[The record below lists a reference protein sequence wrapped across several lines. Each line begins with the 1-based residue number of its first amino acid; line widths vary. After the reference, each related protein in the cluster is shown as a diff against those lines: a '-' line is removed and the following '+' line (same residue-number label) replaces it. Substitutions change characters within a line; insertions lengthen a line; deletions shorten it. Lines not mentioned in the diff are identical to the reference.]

1 MGKASLPG
9 PAEGCGPLAK
19 AYLLACDLAGCEAK
33 RLLFE
38 SLAAADLAQQ
48 QNPKRGVKIECIG
61 SRPEGFLQRL
71 AEPDL
76 ELLLQAASCCSAK
89 IVLLNLAFNWL
100 GSGAAA
106 VFGAQLLLLQPLQQL
121 VLAGNC
127 IEEAAAA
134 NLCQQLL
141 LLPRLSYLDLSFNQ
155 LKRKGGEAAAALL
168 QNSKTLKTLK
178 LRNTQLDLHALVHI
192 TTALQ
197 QSNRSLET
205 LDISDVDVSF
215 NSMHAYHLAGV
226 VQLASNLL
234 HLDLGRQALRDDGVE
249 ILYPFLRQNK
259 TLRSLG
265 LAANEISWRG
275 GLFLGRL
282 LSASPPLQFLDLNFN
297 KLGDWGAS
305 CIAAGIESNDLLLV
319 LLLRG
324 NAISS
329 KGLARIREAL
339 ALNSTLEAVG
349 LAGNLWTEAYLRE
362 FTQARPHFRRSEPL
376 AVDLELNAAG
386 RLQTDRS
393 LPFYRHQQ
401 SATTGVCSPAAPA
414 TAAEA
419 AAAAAA
425 RGVET
430 DDEIAA
436 QETETE
442 IEAAAAAVDAEAAA
456 ATAEAAA
463 AKTGTAAAATQV
475 TEAVAGTETA
485 AAAKTEE
492 AAKLQSQ
499 TLNF

>member
-1 MGKASLPG
+1 MGEASVPG

-33 RLLFE
+33 RLVFD

-89 IVLLNLAFNWL
+89 VVLLNLAFNWL

-106 VFGAQLLLLQPLQQL
+106 VFGAQLLLLQQLQQL

-134 NLCQQLL
+134 SLCQQLL

-168 QNSKTLKTLK
+168 QKSKTLKTLK

-197 QSNRSLET
+197 QRNRSLET

-249 ILYPFLRQNK
+249 ILYPFLKQNK

-282 LSASPPLQFLDLNFN
+282 LSASPPLRFLDLNFN

-305 CIAAGIESNDLLLV
+305 CVAAGIESNDLLLV

-329 KGLARIREAL
+329 KGLARLREAL

-349 LAGNLWTEAYLRE
+349 LAGNLWTEACLRE
-362 FTQARPHFRRSEPL
+362 FTQTRPHFRRSEPL
-376 AVDLELNAAG
+376 ALDLELNAAG

-393 LPFYRHQQ
+393 LPFYSHQQ
-401 SATTGVCSPAAPA
+401 SATGACSPAAAA

-425 RGVET
+425 GVVET
-430 DDEIAA
+430 DDEAAA

-442 IEAAAAAVDAEAAA
+442 TEAAAAGVDAEAAA
-456 ATAEAAA
+456 ATVGTAA
-463 AKTGTAAAATQV
+463 AKTETPAAVAQV
-475 TEAVAGTETA
+475 TVAVAETETA
-485 AAAKTEE
+485 AAAETAE

-499 TLNF
+499 TLKF